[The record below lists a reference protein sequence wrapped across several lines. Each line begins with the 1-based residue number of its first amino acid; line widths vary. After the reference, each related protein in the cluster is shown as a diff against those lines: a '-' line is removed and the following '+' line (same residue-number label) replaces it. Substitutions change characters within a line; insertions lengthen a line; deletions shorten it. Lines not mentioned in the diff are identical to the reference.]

1 MLKGKSILLCVTGCI
16 AAYKSASL
24 CSMLIKAGCDVN
36 VILSKNATNFITP
49 TTFEA
54 LTGNRTITD
63 TFDRNHEFS
72 TEHISLAK
80 KSDLVIVAPATANII
95 AKLAHGLADD
105 MLTTTVLAC
114 DCPKLISPAMNTGMF
129 NNPVTQDNI
138 SILKK
143 YKWDVIEPATGR
155 LACGDVGDGKMP
167 EPDHLFA
174 MIERALNMPKDMTG
188 LDILVTAGPTRES
201 IDPVR
206 FISNNSSG
214 RMGYAVAK
222 MASNRG
228 ADVTLISG
236 PVNIAPPV
244 GIKDLI
250 PVVSAQDMY
259 DAVTNHA
266 KNKDIIVMSAAIA
279 DYTPASYSEHKI
291 KKSDD
296 DLSIPLSRTHDILKK
311 LGADK
316 HDGQILC
323 GFAMETE
330 NIIGNAK
337 KKLASKNLDIIA
349 ANNTLEEGAGFNAS
363 TNHLTLITEE
373 EEIDLPLMSK
383 EECADRLLDEILK
396 LRE

>member
-143 YKWDVIEPATGR
+143 I
-155 LACGDVGDGKMP
+155 
-167 EPDHLFA
+167 
-174 MIERALNMPKDMTG
+174 
-188 LDILVTAGPTRES
+188 
-201 IDPVR
+201 
-206 FISNNSSG
+206 
-214 RMGYAVAK
+214 
-222 MASNRG
+222 
-228 ADVTLISG
+228 
-236 PVNIAPPV
+236 
-244 GIKDLI
+244 
-250 PVVSAQDMY
+250 
-259 DAVTNHA
+259 
-266 KNKDIIVMSAAIA
+266 
-279 DYTPASYSEHKI
+279 
-291 KKSDD
+291 
-296 DLSIPLSRTHDILKK
+296 
-311 LGADK
+311 
-316 HDGQILC
+316 
-323 GFAMETE
+323 
-330 NIIGNAK
+330 
-337 KKLASKNLDIIA
+337 
-349 ANNTLEEGAGFNAS
+349 
-363 TNHLTLITEE
+363 
-373 EEIDLPLMSK
+373 
-383 EECADRLLDEILK
+383 
-396 LRE
+396 